1 MLKIIEWWVLQFLS
15 CVKSEYKQRDI
26 KEKNRYRYIFIQII

>member
-15 CVKSEYKQRDI
+15 CVKSEYKQTKQNKKI
-26 KEKNRYRYIFIQII
+26 LK